1 MQIYG
6 YDVRYAQPVA
16 RAIVRGLERKTV
28 VLNVA
33 KIREDFPILKRRIRG
48 KPLVYLDNATTSQKP
63 RRVMDAIR
71 RYYSVYNSNVHRSV
85 HRLSEEATVEFEQSR
100 ERFAGFIGAKT
111 AKEIVFVRN
120 ATEALNLVVFS
131 WGRANLKTGDRVL
144 LTEMEHH
151 SNIVPWQMLAKEKGI
166 KLDYVRIDDEGL
178 LNWESFEELTKERPK
193 VLSLAHVSNA
203 LGTINP
209 VKRMAQEAHRLGVT
223 VIIDAAQS
231 VPHMPV
237 DVADLECD
245 FMAVSGHKMLAP
257 TGIGMLYGKYDLL
270 DRMEPFMGGGEMIKE
285 VHLQDARW
293 NDPPWKFEA
302 GTPNIEGVIGLG
314 AAVDYLSNL
323 GMRNV
328 RQHEK
333 DITKY
338 ALERMEDVRGLVL
351 YGTRDVE
358 KRGAAISFNLGDIHA
373 HDLATILDT
382 QGIATRSGHH
392 CAQPLMERLGVPAT
406 SRASFY
412 IYNTRREVDILIG
425 ALENARKMFKV

>member
-1 MQIYG
+1 M
-6 YDVRYAQPVA
+6 A
-16 RAIVRGLERKTV
+16 
-28 VLNVA
+28 LNVT
-33 KIREDFPILKRRIRG
+33 KIRADFPILKRKIGG
-48 KPLVYLDNATTSQKP
+48 KPLVYLDSAATSQKP
-63 RRVMDAIR
+63 KPVIDAIK
-71 RYYSVYNSNVHRSV
+71 RYYNEYNSNVHRSV
-85 HRLSEEATVEFEQSR
+85 HRLSEEATIEFEQSR
-100 ERFAGFIGAKT
+100 EKFARFIGAKT

-131 WGRANLKTGDRVL
+131 WAKSNLRPGDRVL

-151 SNIVPWQMLAKEKGI
+151 SNIVPWQILAKERGI
-166 KLDYVRIDDEGL
+166 KLDYIRINDDGL
-178 LNWESFEELTKERPK
+178 LNWQSFEELIKERPK

-209 VKRMAQEAHRLGVT
+209 VKQMAREAHRIDAT
-223 VIIDAAQS
+223 VIVDAAQS

-245 FMAVSGHKMLAP
+245 FIAVSGHKMLAP
-257 TGIGMLYGKYDLL
+257 TGIGMLYGRYDLL
-270 DRMEPFMGGGEMIKE
+270 DQMEPFMGGGEMIKE
-285 VHLQDARW
+285 VHLQDAQW

-314 AAVDYLSNL
+314 VAVDYLSKL
-323 GMRNV
+323 GMQNV

-338 ALERMEDVRGLVL
+338 ALEQLGDVKGLVL

-358 KRGAAISFNLGDIHA
+358 KRGAAISFNLGDVHA

-382 QGIATRSGHH
+382 QGIAIRSGHH
-392 CAQPLMERLGVPAT
+392 CAQPLMERLKVPAT
-406 SRASFY
+406 ARASFY
-412 IYNTRREVDILIG
+412 IYNTRPEVDRLVR
-425 ALENARKMFKV
+425 ALETARKMFKV